1 MIKLAAFPSKCITW
15 FVTNYYFNGMLSH
28 LIEKVNVS
36 SPFIT
41 LLLSLHSK
49 LNGDY
54 ESQIS
59 AVSYLR
65 TKKKVAMPCWNR
77 ILKAAKKLSLNYK
90 RLQQWMQN
98 KCWDSDRGLQEEKDI
113 YKSCP
118 AFHSLQTN
126 STPNGA
132 SETAFTGLCQRPLR
146 SHCFSNSWFLLIWHW
161 ETTNTF

>member
-1 MIKLAAFPSKCITW
+1 
-15 FVTNYYFNGMLSH
+15 MLSH

-90 RLQQWMQN
+90 RLQQ
-98 KCWDSDRGLQEEKDI
+98 
-113 YKSCP
+113 
-118 AFHSLQTN
+118 
-126 STPNGA
+126 
-132 SETAFTGLCQRPLR
+132 
-146 SHCFSNSWFLLIWHW
+146 
-161 ETTNTF
+161 